1 MAWIA
6 RVLLV
11 LLTSSFGVFA
21 TMADELADFD
31 AATSRVVVA
40 SPEFAGIAARTA
52 KRRLPSAAP
61 GSTGLEY
68 LVFSDDVRVAVVNHQ
83 WAVTPATWPTIDLVQ
98 YIGTVNPDSPLE
110 KKIGDAADYA
120 RGAAGGRTTQFT
132 LAEGSE
138 GMACVAYDIKTAMH
152 RLTGFICLPGTA
164 PLSPADAKR
173 LVDGIGIKGELAPG

>member
-1 MAWIA
+1 VDRPRPSRPSHLILRSFRDDGRRA
-6 RVLLV
+6 RRFRCRHLPGGGRF
-11 LLTSSFGVFA
+11 T
-21 TMADELADFD
+21 
-31 AATSRVVVA
+31 
-40 SPEFAGIAARTA
+40 GIAARTA